1 MYAIC
6 YIREGFRTI
15 VYRVIPGTQIGK
27 HFFGSVMKYNRIRKS
42 VESVC
47 DSPKLGRT
55 LTINIPQ
62 SFCQVFHIAPE
73 ITCDVD
79 FVTN

>member
-1 MYAIC
+1 
-6 YIREGFRTI
+6 
-15 VYRVIPGTQIGK
+15 
-27 HFFGSVMKYNRIRKS
+27 MKYNRIRKS

-79 FVTN
+79 FVTNGRGADMPPRDALSVC